1 MNKSELTELYLNF
14 PQFKLKYDTV
24 YDYEYMNMKY
34 FKSKLIIIINK
45 SRFMHQFTIGNWILC
60 ATDLI
65 ICIVYSHK
73 RIFEYIYNIHLV

>member
-45 SRFMHQFTIGNWILC
+45 SRFMHQFTIGN
-60 ATDLI
+60 
-65 ICIVYSHK
+65 
-73 RIFEYIYNIHLV
+73 